1 MTTLITGAG
10 LVGTSFAQCAVRR
23 GEDVVF
29 VDPQPREDFVRA
41 KLGNADFKIIND
53 DVRNLPGMIAAI
65 NDTGADTV
73 VHTASLIGGRVAN
86 PIHNGYAV
94 NIGGALNVA
103 EAVQLTGVKRL
114 VHLST
119 FGVYDW
125 RRIAQGPVAEGA
137 PRGQGSPYSN
147 SKVSQELI
155 MEAYSIQYGFE
166 LIMLRPANVFGVGH
180 FWSGSG
186 GGQKV
191 QDLVTSGLTGE
202 VAKIP
207 EAQTMAF
214 VYLYAKDMGRALDL
228 AATVDMPEKNIFNI
242 GYDYVTTFDQLVDT
256 VKHVLPGLNV
266 EIVPGTA
273 PLSRNI
279 ALDVSAAKDCL
290 GWEPEFTMA
299 EGFADYAADLKA
311 QMG

>member
-10 LVGTSFAQCAVRR
+10 LVGTSFAQNAVRR

-29 VDPQPREDFVRA
+29 IDPQPREDFVRA
-41 KLGNADFKIIND
+41 KLGNADFKIIAD
-53 DVRNLPGMIAAI
+53 DVRNLPGLVAAI
-65 NDTGADTV
+65 GDCKPDTV

-103 EAVQLTGVKRL
+103 EAVQLTGVRRL

-125 RRIAQGPVAEGA
+125 RRITEGPVAEDA

-147 SKVSQELI
+147 SKVAQELI
-155 MEAYSIQYGFE
+155 MEAYAIKYGFE

-191 QDLVTSGLTGE
+191 QDLVSAGITGRP
-202 VAKIP
+202 ARIP
-207 EAQTMAF
+207 EQQTMAF
-214 VYLYAKDMGRALDL
+214 VYLYARDMGRALDL
-228 AATVDMPEKNIFNI
+228 ATTVDMPEKTVFNI
-242 GYDYVTTFDQLVDT
+242 GYDYVTSFDDLVAV
-256 VKHVLPGLNV
+256 VKKVLPELEV
-266 EIVPGTA
+266 EITPGTP
-273 PLSRNI
+273 PLSRTI
-279 ALDVSAAKDCL
+279 ALDVSAARDHL
-290 GWEPEFTMA
+290 GWEPEYAMEEAFT
-299 EGFADYAADLKA
+299 DYAADLKA
-311 QMG
+311 EMG